1 MGIKVIWPLDYFEGT
16 GQASGSPQPPPSQP
30 DSPPERKPP
39 FAMAQG
45 RHKHLVVCRQL
56 EDCLSNL
63 SFIGDQPS
71 SNACRANNDPNVELG
86 RSHNLKRPHFSCR
99 KVFVF
104 KVQVSTLKEFSTW
117 LVQPWKKFDDIVAHV
132 NLLQTEHWKSIRKG
146 ETNLDIENLQN
157 RNVTSLD
164 FENQSQNL
172 TEKSLHWKRELDN
185 SGLHDLRLP

>member
-117 LVQPWKKFDDIVAHV
+117 YNSWY
-132 NLLQTEHWKSIRKG
+132 NLER
-146 ETNLDIENLQN
+146 NLMTLWHTSTFCKLNIENL
-157 RNVTSLD
+157 SGK
-164 FENQSQNL
+164 
-172 TEKSLHWKRELDN
+172 EKQI
-185 SGLHDLRLP
+185 

>member
-1 MGIKVIWPLDYFEGT
+1 
-16 GQASGSPQPPPSQP
+16 
-30 DSPPERKPP
+30 
-39 FAMAQG
+39 MAQG

-71 SNACRANNDPNVELG
+71 SNPCRANNDPNVELG

-185 SGLHDLRLP
+185 SGLHDLRLPWS